1 MLLIDDLRA
10 THALDGADCSKHR
23 RWTQI
28 DLSVPAIS
36 GAYGDCHT
44 PGVSPHAANLLC
56 DRGRLPTISRMNAKP
71 TPRGGRLVSIGDAEI
86 YTEILGNGEPLLL
99 VAGLGGSA
107 KFWHAQAEVFAQH
120 YQVILHDHRGV
131 GRSSSTRNVQGAAE
145 LADDLLRVMDSLGIA
160 SAHLVGHSTGGAIGQ
175 HIALREPTRLRSL
188 VLSASWAGPTPLFEQ
203 TFKTRRDVLVNC
215 GVQDYF
221 MVGTL
226 LSSPAWWLADR
237 FKSADT
243 YFSDRMADFPGLDVE
258 LGRLHAVMTH
268 DLRDRIAAIR
278 MPTFVICARDDQ
290 LTPPGMSAELAHLIP
305 GAELVV
311 LPEGGHFCP
320 ATVTATYNE
329 QVLGFLARQTART
342 GAFVSSAR

>member
-1 MLLIDDLRA
+1 MS
-10 THALDGADCSKHR
+10 HAH
-23 RWTQI
+23 
-28 DLSVPAIS
+28 
-36 GAYGDCHT
+36 GDCHT
-44 PGVSPHAANLLC
+44 PWVSSGAANLLW
-56 DRGRLPTISRMNAKP
+56 GSGQLPTINGMNSIA
-71 TPRGGRLVSIGDAEI
+71 TPRSSQLVSIGDAEI
-86 YTEILGNGEPLLL
+86 YTETLGSGEPVLL

-107 KFWHAQAEVFAQH
+107 KFWHAQADVLAQH

-175 HIALREPTRLRSL
+175 HIALTAAQRIKSL

-203 TFKTRRDVLVNC
+203 TFKTRRDVLVNS
-215 GVQDYF
+215 GVRDYF

-226 LSSPAWWLADR
+226 LASPAWYLQGCFR
-237 FKSADT
+237 SADD
-243 YFSDRMADFPGLDVE
+243 YFRDRVTDFPGLDVE

-268 DLRDRIAAIR
+268 DLRDQIPAIR
-278 MPTFVICARDDQ
+278 VPTFVICARDDQ
-290 LTPPGMSAELAHLIP
+290 LTPPAMSEELARLIP

-329 QVLGFLARQTART
+329 QVLGFLARQTA
-342 GAFVSSAR
+342 GASASISIAR